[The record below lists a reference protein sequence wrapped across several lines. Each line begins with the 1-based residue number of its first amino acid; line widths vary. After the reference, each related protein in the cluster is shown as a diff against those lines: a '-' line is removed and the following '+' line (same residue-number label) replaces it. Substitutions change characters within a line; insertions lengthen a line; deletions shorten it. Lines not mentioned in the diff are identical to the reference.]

1 MFFQSINF
9 KLDNAITM
17 LFVCFFF
24 SKNAKYRMYL
34 IVSKQ
39 SLRATCKKVKPACA
53 FAQTLQMISPCSTTL
68 FGFLSY
74 KHSKKKNLKA
84 DFNTQIYIR

>member
-17 LFVCFFF
+17 LFVCFF

-74 KHSKKKNLKA
+74 KRSKKKNLKA
-84 DFNTQIYIR
+84 DFNTHIYIR